1 MNWIETI
8 NNYIACNEQEE
19 KDKELTLKCIDMFE
33 DLLTRENKL
42 VHLTSS
48 AIVVNKSKDK
58 VLMVYHNIYD
68 SWSWAGGHTDGEED
82 LLFVAIKEVKEE
94 TGIKNVFPVRQDI
107 ISLDIIP
114 VLGHTK
120 KEEYISPHLHISV
133 AYLLEADEC
142 EPLAVK
148 IDENSGVKW
157 IPMKEIDIYSSEPH
171 MKKIYSKCLN
181 KIL

>member
-19 KDKELTLKCIDMFE
+19 KDKELTLKCINMFE

-48 AIVVNKSKDK
+48 AIVVNESKDK

-68 SWSWAGGHTDGEED
+68 SWSWAGGHADGEED
-82 LLFVAIKEVKEE
+82 LLSVAIKEVKEE
-94 TGIKNVFPVRQDI
+94 TGIKKVFPVHRDI

-120 KEEYISPHLHISV
+120 KGEYISPHLHISV

-148 IDENSGVKW
+148 IDENSGVNW